1 MRKWNK
7 KNKKQ
12 IHNYTHEIY
21 VENTCTSCKM
31 RSPMSQTLRSAYYYS
46 PVIIILFPD
55 KKTIILS
62 GVYCIIRVVKMI
74 VNQGMPRVITGIIT
88 GMGSL
93 PVITAS

>member
-62 GVYCIIRVVKMI
+62 GVYCSCKPKVHDLKHNHFDM
-74 VNQGMPRVITGIIT
+74 
-88 GMGSL
+88 L
-93 PVITAS
+93 

>member
-62 GVYCIIRVVKMI
+62 GVYCIILLGLTLM
-74 VNQGMPRVITGIIT
+74 
-88 GMGSL
+88 
-93 PVITAS
+93 

>member
-62 GVYCIIRVVKMI
+62 GVYC
-74 VNQGMPRVITGIIT
+74 T
-88 GMGSL
+88 SL
-93 PVITAS
+93 MVSKHTWILPSDL

>member
-62 GVYCIIRVVKMI
+62 GVYCISIALSFDMIRKLTFKEECI
-74 VNQGMPRVITGIIT
+74 YKCT
-88 GMGSL
+88 
-93 PVITAS
+93 

>member
-31 RSPMSQTLRSAYYYS
+31 RSPMSQTLRSAYY
-46 PVIIILFPD
+46 
-55 KKTIILS
+55 
-62 GVYCIIRVVKMI
+62 
-74 VNQGMPRVITGIIT
+74 
-88 GMGSL
+88 
-93 PVITAS
+93 

>member
-62 GVYCIIRVVKMI
+62 GVYCNGKNKIKVM
-74 VNQGMPRVITGIIT
+74 
-88 GMGSL
+88 
-93 PVITAS
+93 

>member
-62 GVYCIIRVVKMI
+62 GVYCIHITLMSYSAGKMYG
-74 VNQGMPRVITGIIT
+74 NLVILKYT
-88 GMGSL
+88 
-93 PVITAS
+93 

>member
-62 GVYCIIRVVKMI
+62 GVYCIC
-74 VNQGMPRVITGIIT
+74 ITVY
-88 GMGSL
+88 ML
-93 PVITAS
+93 PNSFFLNGVTKKNSSG